1 MDREIL
7 RAMARSERMMDH
19 GDIPFVW
26 APSSA
31 GIMERLA
38 CTKSIMEEFGLE
50 SGQRVNSILREAI
63 IDFNLNELSKRLEE
77 IADNIGLEEDFDFRK
92 LMDDEDDN
100 NS

>member
-7 RAMARSERMMDH
+7 RAMARSERMMDS
-19 GDIPFVW
+19 GEIPFVW

-38 CTKSIMEEFGLE
+38 CTKDIMKEFGLE
-50 SGQRVNSILREAI
+50 TGQRVNSILREAI
-63 IDFNLNELSKRLEE
+63 ISYNLEQLAIRLEE
-77 IADNIGLEEDFDFRK
+77 IADNVGIEDDFDFRK